1 MAILETIKQKARA
14 LKKEI
19 YALYYAARD
28 NRTPWYA
35 KGLILFTVA
44 YAMSPVDL
52 IPDFIPVLGY
62 LDDLIIIP
70 ACIALCLRL
79 IPGEVMATA
88 RQRAHQQLLKKES
101 NWIAG
106 GIIIFIWLLM
116 LYFIGYHLY
125 CWYERKRIYEPI
137 TSMAG

>member
-1 MAILETIKQKARA
+1 MKRTILETIKQKARA

-19 YALYYAARD
+19 YALYYAAQD

-35 KGLILFTVA
+35 KGLILFTVG

-62 LDDLIIIP
+62 LDDLIILP
-70 ACIALCLRL
+70 ACIALCLKL
-79 IPGEVMATA
+79 IPAAVMATA
-88 RQRAHQQLLKKES
+88 RQRAHEKLLKKES

-106 GIIIFIWLLM
+106 SIIILIWLLI
-116 LYFIGYHLY
+116 LSFIVYHLY
-125 CWYERKRIYEPI
+125 FGALISIKEH
-137 TSMAG
+137 S